1 MIRDFKIEMDDAIEI
16 LKMSPGPGGA
26 QSVGALFSVRA
37 HTRGA
42 GLMLGPAC
50 KGGNSSMFL
59 SHINVSLSLNQ

>member
-37 HTRGA
+37 HTR
-42 GLMLGPAC
+42 
-50 KGGNSSMFL
+50 
-59 SHINVSLSLNQ
+59 VQV